1 MMRGLFGND
10 GNWIVAGLV
19 SAALLI
25 GLSALTHFPFLVS
38 AVISVL
44 VFAGLIFVLAPRQL
58 FEGLDL
64 RSIGGSQVAFARE
77 LLAQAQ
83 PAADR
88 LAAAAG
94 SIADKDMK
102 AKVKNLS
109 DIATDVISKVEA
121 KPSTAPSVR
130 RFLTYYVPQAAEV
143 AEGYATLADRRAPSQ
158 QRLANVGAVITKLQD
173 AFVHYA
179 DSLADSELGTLD
191 VDLRLIQESLKED
204 IGR

>member
-1 MMRGLFGND
+1 MRGLFGND
-10 GNWIVAGLV
+10 WNWIAAGLI
-19 SAALLI
+19 SAVLLV
-25 GLSALTHFPFLVS
+25 GLSFLTHFPFLVS

-44 VFAGLIFVLAPRQL
+44 VFAGLVFVLAPRQL

-64 RSIGGSQVAFARE
+64 GSIGGSRVAFARE

-88 LAAAAG
+88 LTAAAR
-94 SIADKDMK
+94 SISDKDMA

-109 DIATDVISKVEA
+109 DIAADVIARVEA
-121 KPSTAPSVR
+121 KPETASSVR

-143 AEGYATLADRRAPSQ
+143 AEGYATLASRRAPSQ
-158 QRLANVGAVITKLQD
+158 ARLANIGSVIAKLQD

-179 DSLADSELGTLD
+179 DSLADTELGTLD